1 MKTIVWLGFVLS
13 ALSAADEVIKTRIG
27 QSVTLKCGPNPPKGD
42 LSWLHGSVR
51 IFNVNSKFGFPLK
64 GPAAVHS
71 RSKVKSGKDL
81 EITGVKREDAGKFTC
96 MADGKSVE
104 YTLLVVSVSATSTDD
119 FRAGGTAILQC
130 DVNGLGKS
138 PEVEWK
144 RPNESKVLKQA
155 KVNLSS
161 VAPSDAGTWVCT
173 FSHKKVTYSEDL
185 VIEVKGPSTEAPK
198 SSPTQSSKVNP
209 KSCLKCGNNHQSGSG
224 SVKLSWWMW
233 VAVGVGCLVVI
244 LLVVFVIVLCKKI
257 RRRKKKLQRMK
268 NGRQSLRPKQ
278 FCQCNR
284 PTAAGKPQQGRK
296 KGKPSA
302 LPLQPLLKE

>member
-1 MKTIVWLGFVLS
+1 ISVIVFYS
-13 ALSAADEVIKTRIG
+13 FQIALSAADEVIKTRVG

-64 GPAAVHS
+64 GTAVHS

-185 VIEVKGPSTEAPK
+185 VIEVKAPK

-209 KSCLKCGNNHQSGSG
+209 KSCLKCSGSG